1 MKGNLSLKFKNVL
14 VTGGGGFIGGNF
26 IRKIINIDGIN
37 VFNIDKVNYCT
48 DEKSLNEFE
57 NNFKKK
63 YSFFRIDLNQFDKVQ
78 EIINIAKPD
87 LVVHFAAESHV
98 DKSIKNPLSF
108 IQSNIVGT
116 FNLLEATK
124 KYWSKL
130 SISKKEKFRFL
141 HISTDEVYGSL
152 GNVGKFIE
160 TSPYRPNS
168 PYSSSKAASDHLV
181 RSWHKTYGLPTLITN
196 CSNNYGPWQF
206 PEKLIPLT
214 IKNILNNKKI
224 PVYGDGSQ
232 KRDWLFIEDHINAL
246 IKVVNKSR
254 IGKNYCI
261 GGGKDIKNIDLINLI
276 CEKMDKLLDRKVSSK
291 KLINYVEDR
300 LGHDYRYS
308 IDYSLIKKDIGWEP
322 TTSFEEGIDITIN
335 WYLSNKDWMNN

>member
-26 IRKIINIDGIN
+26 IRKIINMDGIN

-48 DEKSLNEFE
+48 DEKSLDEFE

-63 YSFFRIDLNQFDKVQ
+63 YIFFRIDLNQFDKVQ
-78 EIINIAKPD
+78 EIINISKPD

-98 DKSIKNPLSF
+98 DQSIKSPSSF

-232 KRDWLFIEDHINAL
+232 KRDWLFVEDHINAL

-254 IGKNYCI
+254 IGKKYCI

-276 CEKMDKLLDRKVSSK
+276 CEKMDKQLERKVSSK
-291 KLINYVEDR
+291 KLITYVEDR

-308 IDYSLIKKDIGWEP
+308 IDYSLIKNEIGWEP
-322 TTSFEEGIDITIN
+322 TTSFEEGINRTIN
-335 WYLSNKDWMNN
+335 WYLSNKSWMNN